1 MAEEFYK
8 DLYERKFP
16 LPGAAHHALS
26 NDRTRK
32 ALSLLNECKPRD
44 ILELGF
50 EDPALSRL
58 IIKNS
63 GANYVGVDISEASVK
78 AAKDS
83 GINVIQLDAS
93 QEELPFEP
101 DSFDL
106 VLCSEVIEH
115 LYDPDFV
122 VEQFKRVLRPDGK
135 IIITTPNLAAWYNR
149 LLLLTGIQ
157 PVHSEVS
164 TRRVLGR
171 RLSILGQGGTP
182 VGHIRLF
189 TLPGLTDFVSLHGLT
204 LLRVR
209 GYSLE
214 FIRRVGF
221 LDRLFSKFPSL
232 ASGFIVLLE
241 KKQVHHR
248 PRTIPHSG
256 AI

>member
-1 MAEEFYK
+1 LAEQFYK

-16 LPGAAHHALS
+16 LPGAAHHALN

-32 ALSLLNECKPRD
+32 ALSFLKECKPRD

-50 EDPALSRL
+50 EDPVLSQV

-63 GANYVGVDISEASVK
+63 GANYVGVDISDASIK
-78 AAKDS
+78 AAKNS
-83 GINVIQLDAS
+83 GINVIQLDVS
-93 QEELPFEP
+93 REELPFEH

-115 LYDPDFV
+115 LYDPDFA
-122 VEQFKRVLRPDGK
+122 VEQLKRVLRPQGK

-149 LLLLTGIQ
+149 LLLLAGIQ

-164 TRRVLGR
+164 TSRVLGR
-171 RLSILGQGGTP
+171 RLSMLGQGGSP

-189 TLPGLTDFVSLHGLT
+189 TLPGLSDFVNLHGLT
-204 LLRVR
+204 LLRIQ

-214 FIRRVGF
+214 FVRNLRF
-221 LDRLFSKFPSL
+221 LDRFFSNFPSL

-241 KKQVHHR
+241 KNQDHR
-248 PRTIPHSG
+248 QTQTIPHRGTS
-256 AI
+256 